1 METQDGVHYSV
12 AVIPFFSE
20 SSFPAALMRNKSPL
34 HLSLLALLLLAFGGR
49 ASAAGTP
56 LPRSSPEA
64 QGISSAA
71 IRGFVEAA
79 DKQID
84 TLHSFML
91 VRHGH
96 VIAEGW
102 WKPEAAEKP
111 HVLWSLSKSFN
122 STAVGLAVAEGKLS
136 LEDPVL
142 KFFPAGAPA
151 DPSDNLQAMRV
162 RDLLTM
168 SGGHDTEPKFQIE
181 SGPSVRE
188 FLAHPVAHKPG
199 TWFRYNTPGSYM
211 LSAIVTK
218 ATGQTVLDYL
228 KPRLFEP
235 LGIDNPEWGATA
247 EGFNFGGYGLFV
259 RTEDIA
265 KFGQLYLQ
273 KGKWDGKQ
281 LLPEKWIEAAT
292 SKQVDND
299 KAPSGRNP
307 DWRQGYGFQFWR
319 CQHNAYRGDGRDGQ
333 ICLVI
338 PEQDAVIAIT
348 ARTGQ
353 MQTELDLVWEKLLPA
368 FRAEPL
374 PADAAAQEKLKQELA
389 GLTAHPAKKSD

>member
-1 METQDGVHYSV
+1 MK
-12 AVIPFFSE
+12 
-20 SSFPAALMRNKSPL
+20 NKPSL
-34 HLSLLALLLLAFGGR
+34 HLSIFALLLLAFGGC
-49 ASAAGTP
+49 ALADSTP

-71 IRGFVEAA
+71 IRAFVEVA
-79 DKQID
+79 DKDIH
-84 TLHSFML
+84 TLHSFMV
-91 VRHGH
+91 VRHGQ

-102 WKPEAAEKP
+102 WKPEAADKP

-122 STAVGLAVAEGKLS
+122 STAVGLAAKEKKLS

-142 KFFPAGAPA
+142 KFFPAEAPA
-151 DPSDNLQAMRV
+151 EPSDNLKAMRV

-168 SGGHDTEPKFQIE
+168 SGGHDVEPKFDLTV
-181 SGPSVRE
+181 GPSVRE
-188 FLAHPVAHKPG
+188 FLAHPVTHTPG

-218 ATGQTVLDYL
+218 ATGQTVLDFL
-228 KPRLFEP
+228 KPRLFGP
-235 LGIDNPEWGATA
+235 LGIENPEWGATA

-273 KGKWDGKQ
+273 KGKWNGKQ

-299 KAPSGRNP
+299 KAPSGKNP

-319 CQHNAYRGDGRDGQ
+319 CQHNAFRGDGRDGQ
-333 ICLVI
+333 ICLVM

-348 ARTGQ
+348 AQTGQ

-368 FRAEPL
+368 FRSEPL
-374 PADAAAQEKLKQELA
+374 PADAAELAKLKQKLA
-389 GLTAHPAKKSD
+389 DLTVRPAKNAK